1 MHVRK
6 KDQASITVFASLS
19 LLLVA
24 SFLLVLLEAARVHG
38 LSSYAKMVRMQSLES
53 LFSNY
58 NRHIFDE
65 YGIFLLDGGFGKGQ
79 MDLAGINGYLQDYS
93 QNNLRPVIGGIP
105 SYGTTVNAYQ
115 MDAVSCAVENYLVA
129 TDADGAPFRH
139 MIALRQKKLFP
150 VSVAS
155 NLRDGYQQ
163 ADTFQSRGRQN
174 QMDMEQANT
183 HIDQAKQEREEQRR
197 RARELAEQ
205 MESEDAPDQDVSREE
220 GPPEPEIENPI
231 ETMKTLRSRDLL
243 DLVLPASKGVSNKS
257 IPSEEMLLKR
267 ELLSGN
273 MEYEADTDW
282 YEDILFLQYLNE
294 QFDCFTTATADE
306 THALDLEKE
315 YLLCG
320 KASDR
325 ENLKAVVGELL
336 LIREGANFLYLQ
348 TDAVKQEEA
357 YAVATALLASTG
369 LVGLAGVVAQGILAA
384 WAFAESVLDIRT
396 LLNDGK
402 ISWMKTAAD
411 WTTDLS
417 GIGQLASGTMEAKRC
432 ANGEDYEGYIEK
444 MLFLK
449 GRRELNFRTMDLI
462 EQQLHQLSGYET
474 AKMDQMLLAVNV
486 RFEYQARPL
495 FSGLVTVETLSDR
508 PYTFA
513 ENESFSYL
521 SNYNGK

>member
-1 MHVRK
+1 MNVRK
-6 KDQASITVFASLS
+6 KQQAGITVFASLS

-65 YGIFLLDGGFGKGQ
+65 FGIFLLDGGFGTGQ
-79 MDLAGINGYLQDYS
+79 MDLTGINGRLQDYS
-93 QNNLRPVIGGIP
+93 QNNLRPVIGEIR

-115 MDAVSCAVENYLVA
+115 LDAISCDVEQYLVA
-129 TDADGAPFRH
+129 TDADGGPFRQ
-139 MIALRQKKLFP
+139 MVALRQKKLFP

-163 ADTFQSRGRQN
+163 SDTFQSRGRQN
-174 QMDMEQANT
+174 QTDMDQATT
-183 HIDQAKQEREEQRR
+183 HIEQAKQEREEQRR

-205 MESEDAPDQDVSREE
+205 MASEDSSRQDVIIEE

-231 ETMKTLRSRDLL
+231 ETIKTLRSLDLL
-243 DLVLPASKGVSNKS
+243 DLVLPSTKSVSEKEIS
-257 IPSEEMLLKR
+257 SDEMLLKR

-273 MEYEADTDW
+273 MEYETDTDW

-294 QFDCFTTATADE
+294 QFACFTTATPDE
-306 THALDLEKE
+306 TSALDLEKE

-348 TDAVKQEEA
+348 TDAAKQEEA
-357 YAVATALLASTG
+357 YTIATALLASTG

-384 WAFAESVLDIRT
+384 WAFAESVLDVRT
-396 LLNDGK
+396 LLNNGK

-417 GIGQLASGTMEAKRC
+417 GIGQIASAGLEAKSC

-449 GRRELNFRTMDLI
+449 GKRELNFRTMDLM
-462 EQQLHQLSGYET
+462 EQNLHLLPGYES
-474 AKMDQMLLAVNV
+474 AKMEQMLLAVNV

-495 FSGLVTVETLSDR
+495 FSGLVTVETRSDR
-508 PYTFA
+508 PYTITS
-513 ENESFSYL
+513 NESFGYL
-521 SNYNGK
+521 SKNFGK